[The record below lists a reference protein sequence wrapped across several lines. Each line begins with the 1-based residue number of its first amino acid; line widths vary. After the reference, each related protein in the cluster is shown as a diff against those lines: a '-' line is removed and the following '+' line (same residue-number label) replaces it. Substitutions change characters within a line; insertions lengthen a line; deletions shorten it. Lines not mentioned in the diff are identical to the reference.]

1 MDFKGLDLNLLAA
14 FDALMLERNVTRAAA
29 RVGVSQPAMSAAL
42 GRLRTLFA
50 DPLFLRSAEGLLP
63 TARAREMAEPVAS
76 ALQTIETA
84 LLARP
89 YFDPAQA
96 TTTFNL
102 GMTDYPA
109 YVLLPQLVQTLGTLA
124 PGITL
129 NVHGFNGRDSAVEL
143 LDAGT
148 IDMAIGILPSQ
159 TESRILT
166 RPLLRDE
173 FVTLLRHDHPSA
185 GQEMDLERFLG
196 LSHVLVSPEG
206 DRYGVVDQ
214 ALAQIGRQRRIA
226 LTLAHMFAAPTL
238 VAHSDHAATLMKRV
252 VLKSAERPLLKLF
265 TPPLALPVIEFHL
278 LWHRR
283 NAGNQAQQWLRDRVM
298 EVAQGIK

>member
-63 TARAREMAEPVAS
+63 TARAREMAEPVAA
-76 ALQTIETA
+76 ALHTIETA

-89 YFDPAQA
+89 HFDPTQA
-96 TTTFNL
+96 STTFNL

-109 YVLLPQLVQTLGTLA
+109 HVLLPQLIQAVGAHA

-129 NVHGFNGRDSAVEL
+129 NVHGFNGRDSAVEM
-143 LDAGT
+143 LDAGS
-148 IDMAIGILPSQ
+148 IDMAIGILPTQ
-159 TESRILT
+159 TESRILS

-185 GQEMDLERFLG
+185 GCGMDLETFLS
-196 LSHVLVSPEG
+196 LPHVLVSPEG

-214 ALAQIGRQRRIA
+214 ALAQIGRQRRIT
-226 LTLAHMFAAPTL
+226 LTLAHMFAAPAL
-238 VAHSDHAATLMKRV
+238 VAHSDHVATLMKRV
-252 VLKSAERPLLKLF
+252 VLNCAEGPGLKLF
-265 TPPLALPVIEFHL
+265 TPPVALPVIEFHL

-283 NAGNQAQQWLRDRVM
+283 NVGHQAQQWLRERVI
-298 EVAQGIK
+298 EVAHRLK

>member
-14 FDALMLERNVTRAAA
+14 FDALMIERNVTRAAA

-63 TARAREMAEPVAS
+63 TARAREMAGPVAA
-76 ALQTIETA
+76 ALHTIETT
-84 LLARP
+84 LLVRP
-89 YFDPAQA
+89 GFEPLTA

-102 GMTDYPA
+102 GMSDYPA
-109 YVLLPQLVQTLGTLA
+109 FVVLPRLVSALALLA
-124 PGITL
+124 PGVTL
-129 NVHGFNGRDSAVEL
+129 NAYSFNDRDSAVEL

-148 IDMAIGILPSQ
+148 IDAAIGLVPTQ
-159 TESRILT
+159 TEGRILAT
-166 RPLLRDE
+166 PLFRDE
-173 FVTLLRHDHPSA
+173 FITLLRHDHPAA
-185 GQEMDLERFLG
+185 GQDMDLETFLS

-214 ALAQIGRQRRIA
+214 ALAQMGRQRRVA
-226 LTLAHMFAAPTL
+226 LTLAHMFAAPLL
-238 VAHSDHAATLMKRV
+238 VAHSDYVATLMRRV
-252 VLKSAERPLLKLF
+252 VLPSFEPLLKLSA
-265 TPPLALPVIEFHL
+265 PPLALPSIELHL

-283 NAGNQAQQWLRDRVM
+283 NDDHPAQQWLRERVM
-298 EVAQGIK
+298 GVIENI

>member
-50 DPLFLRSAEGLLP
+50 DPLFLRSADGLLP

-76 ALQTIETA
+76 ALHTIETA
-84 LLARP
+84 LLTRP
-89 YFDPAQA
+89 NFDPAQA

-109 YVLLPQLVQTLGTLA
+109 YVLLPHLVQALGTLA
-124 PGITL
+124 SGITL

-159 TESRILT
+159 TESRILSS
-166 RPLLRDE
+166 PLLRDE

-214 ALAQIGRQRRIA
+214 VLAQAGRQRRIA

-238 VAHSDHAATLMKRV
+238 VAHSDHVATLMKRV
-252 VLKSAERPLLKLF
+252 VLKSAERPRLKLF
-265 TPPLALPVIEFHL
+265 TPPLSLPVIEFHL

-283 NAGNQAQQWLRDRVM
+283 NAGNQAQQWLRERVI
-298 EVAQGIK
+298 EVAQSVK